1 MSDIRDSK
9 NWGFNTKQVQA
20 GQEHADPAT
29 GARCVPIYQSASY
42 AFDSADSAEA
52 RFALRE
58 AGSIYSRLGNP
69 TNDVLEARVAALEGG
84 SAALAVASGT
94 AAIVYAI
101 QAVAQHGEH
110 IVAVRT
116 LYGGS

>member
-29 GARCVPIYQSASY
+29 GLIYQSASY
-42 AFDSADSAEA
+42 AFRQCGFSRGKICSKG
-52 RFALRE
+52 E

-69 TNDVLEARVAALEGG
+69 TNILKQE
-84 SAALAVASGT
+84 S
-94 AAIVYAI
+94 
-101 QAVAQHGEH
+101 QHLK
-110 IVAVRT
+110 VDRQR
-116 LYGGS
+116 

>member
-52 RFALRE
+52 RFAL
-58 AGSIYSRLGNP
+58 
-69 TNDVLEARVAALEGG
+69 
-84 SAALAVASGT
+84 
-94 AAIVYAI
+94 
-101 QAVAQHGEH
+101 
-110 IVAVRT
+110 
-116 LYGGS
+116 